1 MSNPDLKNLDPR
13 LVARAMEYTGG
24 ASASAASTQTH
35 PGGTTATAR

>member
-24 ASASAASTQTH
+24 GVTASAAS
-35 PGGTTATAR
+35 ARRIP